1 MDIARVEALL
11 CALPNRALNGPSAV
25 APRETMIERTRGDA
39 DLNPGMRP
47 MRSRLI
53 EAAVLVPLVARQTG
67 PSVLLTRRTAHL
79 TDHAG
84 QIAFPGGRRD
94 PEDVDEEHTALRETE
109 EEVGIPRSRVRVIGR
124 LGRYVTRT
132 GYAVTPVVGIVSPP
146 IAPRPEPGEVEEVF
160 EVPLAF
166 LADRANHER
175 HDREIGGVRRSF
187 YAMPYGDYYIWGATA
202 GMIVNLVDVL
212 DGAVKEA
219 TSP

>member
-11 CALPNRALNGPSAV
+11 GAFPEGAALGRA
-25 APRETMIERTRGDA
+25 RGDA

-47 MRSRLI
+47 MRSNLI
-53 EAAVLVPLVARQTG
+53 EAAVLVPLVARATG
-67 PSVLLTRRTAHL
+67 ASVLLTRRTAHL

-94 PEDVDEEHTALRETE
+94 PEDPDEEHTALRETE
-109 EEVGIPRSRVRVIGR
+109 EEVGIPRSRIRVIGR

-160 EVPLAF
+160 EVPLTF
-166 LADRANHER
+166 LTDRANHQRHER
-175 HDREIGGVRRSF
+175 EVGGVQRSF
-187 YAMPYGDYYIWGATA
+187 YAMPYGEYYIWGATA
-202 GMIVNLVDVL
+202 GMIVNLVDIL

-219 TSP
+219 IGP